1 MLTHTFR
8 LDELFIDSFFVY
20 KSANRK
26 SLKVKQI
33 GNYPSMTENIQIEI
47 LKSGNWLC
55 LRDHFYCFSEKKAL
69 LSLKI
74 SFEGPFWRSNEL
86 EA

>member
-33 GNYPSMTENIQIEI
+33 ENYPSMTENMQIEI
-47 LKSGNWLC
+47 LKSGN
-55 LRDHFYCFSEKKAL
+55 
-69 LSLKI
+69 
-74 SFEGPFWRSNEL
+74 
-86 EA
+86 